1 MLQGD
6 IDYLVVDGTL
16 PVEPTR
22 NAETWMNMLQV
33 IGQSGLQMEYKTGK
47 VVEEAIR
54 AMGVSDVDQFRISKE
69 EASQGMTPSQ
79 QMAMME
85 KARGANVMPEEQ
97 LQREVEKGNLKPAGA
112 K

>member
-1 MLQGD
+1 
-6 IDYLVVDGTL
+6 
-16 PVEPTR
+16 
-22 NAETWMNMLQV
+22 MLQV